1 MDKIFISDKELSEI
15 MDISLGHA
23 YKLIKQMNNE
33 LKQSGYLVVA
43 GKVPIAFFKKKF
55 FGGVE

>member
-1 MDKIFISDKELSEI
+1 MDKIFISAKELSEI

-43 GKVPIAFFKKKF
+43 GKVPIAFFFFFF

>member
-1 MDKIFISDKELSEI
+1 MDKIFISAKELSEI